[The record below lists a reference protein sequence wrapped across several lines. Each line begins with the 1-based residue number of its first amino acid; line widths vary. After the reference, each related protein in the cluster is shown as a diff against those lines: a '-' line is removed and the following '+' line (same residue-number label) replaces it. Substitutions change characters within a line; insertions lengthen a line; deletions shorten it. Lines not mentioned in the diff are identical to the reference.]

1 MFSRIRNRLHLTPSM
16 AIAFVALVLALT
28 GGAFAATPHG
38 GGGATATAAKSKA
51 KPKAKAGPRGPAGP
65 AGKTGATGAT
75 GPAGATGPGGAAGAK
90 GETGGAG
97 VQGVQGETGATGP
110 QGPIGDTGVQ
120 GPQGEPWTPNNTLPA
135 NATEKGTLERGRR
148 PATDFGKATCVGVY
162 IIPNCAGKPIAGAE
176 VAYRRPGSNDGM
188 PGRARKTR
196 SCRKG
201 NLLHLIQARTTPK
214 ETLDSHRST
223 SRTGTHLSKERVPSA
238 LSWSNPKGLGS
249 PALAYGTWAVT
260 AESAT
265 SHGRERTQRAE
276 NESQEEV
283 NWSGCPGFGR
293 GASSSRRSDGPGR
306 RGRKL

>member
-135 NATEKGTLERGRR
+135 NAKEKGTWSVAGV
-148 PATDFGKATCVGVY
+148 PATYFGKELVSASISFT
-162 IIPNCAGKPIAGAE
+162 IPLEKPIAEAE
-176 VAYRRPGSNDGM
+176 VHIVTQGETIECPGGVEK
-188 PGRARKTR
+188 PEALP
-196 SCRKG
+196 G
-201 NLLHLIQARTTPK
+201 NLCIFIQASNNAKESDILDVSPEGFLKKGAGTVGTTLLIEP
-214 ETLDSHRST
+214 ETAGEGVLIF
-223 SRTGTHLSKERVPSA
+223 
-238 LSWSNPKGLGS
+238 GS
-249 PALAYGTWAVT
+249 WAVT
-260 AESAT
+260 APA
-265 SHGRERTQRAE
+265 
-276 NESQEEV
+276 
-283 NWSGCPGFGR
+283 
-293 GASSSRRSDGPGR
+293 AS
-306 RGRKL
+306 